1 MIEVKNV
8 SRIYEHKTVINEM
21 NLTIQDGC
29 MFGIVGS
36 NGSGKS
42 ILLKMMAGILRPDSG
57 EILVDGEPVYQNHE
71 LKKKIFYVSSLPFD
85 DKTDYA
91 VDVQRYYSSQY
102 PGFKKEEFYDYLINF
117 KLDKKQKLG
126 TYSNGMKKQ
135 LSLICGIC
143 SGAKYLLLDE
153 TIDGLDAVTR
163 QWIRRVLKKEIRER
177 GLTPVMISQNLR
189 KIEEICDAVAFL
201 HEGKVLLSKNL
212 EEIKSNIQKVQCV
225 FKTSDD
231 EAKIISVLDIVKNEK
246 RGSLNIFTVRGNRAE
261 ILDVFATVNTIF
273 LDSVPL
279 HLEEIFIREAEA
291 VGYDVKRLMLGYLHE

>member
-8 SRIYEHKTVINEM
+8 SRIYEHKTVINEI

-71 LKKKIFYVSSLPFD
+71 LKKKIFYVTSLPFD
-85 DKTDYA
+85 DKTDHA

-102 PGFKKEEFYDYLINF
+102 PGFQKEEFYDYLINF

-225 FKTSDD
+225 FKTSED

>member
-8 SRIYEHKTVINEM
+8 SRIYEHKTVINEI

-85 DKTDYA
+85 DKTDHA

-102 PGFKKEEFYDYLINF
+102 PGFQKEEFYDYLINF

-225 FKTSDD
+225 FKTSED

>member
-8 SRIYEHKTVINEM
+8 SRIYEHKTVINEI

-29 MFGIVGS
+29 MFGIAGS

-85 DKTDYA
+85 DKTDHA

-102 PGFKKEEFYDYLINF
+102 PGFQKEEFYDYLINF

-225 FKTSDD
+225 FKTSED

>member
-8 SRIYEHKTVINEM
+8 SRIYEHKAVINEM

-85 DKTDYA
+85 DKTDNA

-117 KLDKKQKLG
+117 KLDRKQKLG

-143 SGAKYLLLDE
+143 SGAKFLLLDE

>member
-8 SRIYEHKTVINEM
+8 SRIYEHKTVINEI

-85 DKTDYA
+85 DKTDHA

-126 TYSNGMKKQ
+126 MYSNGMKKQ

-225 FKTSDD
+225 FKTSED

>member
-8 SRIYEHKTVINEM
+8 SRIYEHKTVINEI

-85 DKTDYA
+85 DKTDHA

-225 FKTSDD
+225 FKTSED